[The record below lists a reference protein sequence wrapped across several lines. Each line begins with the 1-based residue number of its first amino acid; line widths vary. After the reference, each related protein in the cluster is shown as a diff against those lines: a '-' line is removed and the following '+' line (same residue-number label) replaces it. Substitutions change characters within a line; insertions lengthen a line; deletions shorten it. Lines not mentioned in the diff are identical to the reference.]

1 MRKKKEESE
10 DRTFKVRK
18 ENSSTSFRSR
28 ANSQSRSRHTSA
40 VDRAVETL
48 KGRERHTSMVD
59 RIEAWGEGWVRLS
72 CLFSNSSKRYDQPS
86 LSEVEGRTRKVSKVK
101 PKSVKDFLRGVCIL
115 GGLWGTIRETRR
127 AENPEDLQ
135 STNQTWKFRRLT
147 IHPGWVHHPND
158 AGRAREVWQPD
169 QDQDRCWTITAGLL
183 MMLTLYCVL
192 VESWKGIFIFY
203 LLSLLYMN
211 AQYFCAPW
219 KLEIYMINADV
230 PVYRRKIILLGD

>member
-1 MRKKKEESE
+1 
-10 DRTFKVRK
+10 
-18 ENSSTSFRSR
+18 
-28 ANSQSRSRHTSA
+28 
-40 VDRAVETL
+40 
-48 KGRERHTSMVD
+48 MVD

-72 CLFSNSSKRYDQPS
+72 CLFFYFKQKVWSAIAKRGGR
-86 LSEVEGRTRKVSKVK
+86 ENEEGVK
-101 PKSVKDFLRGVCIL
+101 GKTIKYKGLLRGVCIV
-115 GGLWGTIRETRR
+115 GGLRGTIRETRR